1 MAYALEIGVPMSP
14 TMSQIKVLLQAIEDM
29 KAKILEVWADDT
41 IPYAIKT
48 RKLDE
53 MRAALRATEHYVI
66 SLMSEEVSFTDGN
79 GNHGEQD
86 GHDGHDGTDGSEGGT

>member
-48 RKLDE
+48 KKLDE
-53 MRAALRATEHYVI
+53 MRTALRATEHYVI
-66 SLMSEEVSFTDGN
+66 NLMQDEVKSG
-79 GNHGEQD
+79 
-86 GHDGHDGTDGSEGGT
+86 DGHDGTEDGEDGV

>member
-1 MAYALEIGVPMSP
+1 MAYAFEIGVPMSP

-41 IPYAIKT
+41 LPYAIKT
-48 RKLDE
+48 TKLDE

-66 SLMSEEVSFTDGN
+66 SLMADEVKSDGHD
-79 GNHGEQD
+79 GTD
-86 GHDGHDGTDGSEGGT
+86 GHDGHDGTDGAGK